1 MGLKWEVMKIAAVGA
16 AIVNTFGKTYYNV
29 EGGHRAV
36 EFNRFT
42 GIKNKVFQ
50 EGTHLILPYLEWPII
65 YDIRARPFL
74 FMSTSGSRDLQ
85 MVEVGLRVLSH
96 PVADQLP
103 TIYRTLGEDYNE
115 RVLPSIVEETLKAVI
130 AQYNASQLVTQR
142 ETVSR
147 DIRSLLTER
156 AASFHLAVD
165 DVSITNLTFGKEFTA
180 AIEAKQVAAQE
191 AERAKYIVEKAEQDK
206 KSAIIRAQGEAKSAL
221 LIGEAIGNN
230 QSFITLRKIEASKEI
245 ARIVSDSKNRVM
257 LNTEEL
263 LLNVQGTLG
272 NGASWVGPRPCL
284 TANSVLDLGRALPV
298 ISLDQPRSG
307 PKLTGMDLI

>member
-245 ARIVSDSKNRVM
+245 ARIVSDSKNHVM

-263 LLNVQGTLG
+263 LLNVQGT
-272 NGASWVGPRPCL
+272 
-284 TANSVLDLGRALPV
+284 
-298 ISLDQPRSG
+298 
-307 PKLTGMDLI
+307 